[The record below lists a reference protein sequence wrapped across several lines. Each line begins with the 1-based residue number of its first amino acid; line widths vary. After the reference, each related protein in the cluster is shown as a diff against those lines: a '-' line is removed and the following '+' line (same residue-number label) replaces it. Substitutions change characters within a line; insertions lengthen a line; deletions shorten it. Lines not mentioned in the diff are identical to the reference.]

1 MLPSALEDPLA
12 AYVRTLDKV
21 APGQVAAL
29 YLVGGA
35 ALGDFSA
42 RLSNVDL
49 VVVGAPALEERQ
61 VAELRRAEGRLERVG
76 RPAAVWYTD
85 WDTIADGTPAD
96 GTPADGTPADGTPAD
111 GTRPGAPVPELET
124 PLTRHLLA
132 EEAVA
137 VIGPDWPVVAYEAD
151 DFRKWCRDRL
161 TAMVGDDH
169 GLMLMRRGVTPLVLD
184 AARAAE
190 GAATG
195 KVLSKSE
202 AGNKALE
209 LVPNHYRR
217 ILSDAVGYRNGA
229 NTSMYWGPFERK
241 TDARQLIRHLA
252 DAVLT

>member
-1 MLPSALEDPLA
+1 MLPTALEDPLA
-12 AYVRTLDKV
+12 AYVRVADKV
-21 APGQVAAL
+21 AAGQVAAL

-42 RLSNVDL
+42 RQSNIDV
-49 VVVGAPALEERQ
+49 VVVGAPALDGRQ
-61 VAELRRAEGRLERVG
+61 LAELRRAEGKLERVG
-76 RPAAVWYTD
+76 RPAVVWYAD
-85 WDTIADGTPAD
+85 WDTIADGPRPA
-96 GTPADGTPADGTPAD
+96 GRAA
-111 GTRPGAPVPELET
+111 PGDQGARSELET

-137 VIGPDWPVVAYEAD
+137 VIGPDWPVVAYDAD
-151 DFRKWCRDRL
+151 DFRAWCRGRL
-161 TAMVGDDH
+161 AAMAADDH
-169 GLMLMRRGVTPLVLD
+169 GMLLMRRGVTPLVLD
-184 AARAAE
+184 AARMAE

>member
-1 MLPSALEDPLA
+1 MCSPAPRPYPGVVLPSALEDPLA
-12 AYVRTLDKV
+12 AYVRVLDKV
-21 APGQVAAL
+21 AAGQVAAL

-35 ALGDFSA
+35 ALGDFSG
-42 RLSNVDL
+42 RQSNIDV
-49 VVVGAPALEERQ
+49 VVVGSPALDARQ

-76 RPAAVWYTD
+76 RPAVVWYTD
-85 WDTIADGTPAD
+85 WDTIADGTPA
-96 GTPADGTPADGTPAD
+96 
-111 GTRPGAPVPELET
+111 GAATPELET
-124 PLTRHLLA
+124 PLTRHLLR

-151 DFRKWCRDRL
+151 DFRAWCRARL
-161 TAMVGDDH
+161 AAMVADDH
-169 GLMLMRRGVTPLVLD
+169 GLLLMRRGVTPLVLD

-195 KVLSKSE
+195 RVLSKSE

-252 DAVLT
+252 EAVLT